1 MDKPKPG
8 IYYGWWVAGAT
19 FILVA
24 LINGLFFSFG
34 LYQKPLI
41 EEFGWTR
48 AQTSLSATVALVSF
62 SISSLVSGIL
72 VDKYGPR
79 IVCSLGALMMG
90 LGVMLTSLI
99 GEIWHLYLTYG
110 LLFGLGGGTQ
120 ETPPSSIITRFFI
133 KRRGTVLGI
142 ATAGIGV
149 GTLVLAPLI
158 QSLINSF
165 GWRWACLVTGLIPI
179 VLGVPAAAIVMRR
192 SPEDI
197 GLLPDGEA
205 SQVRDDQLN
214 NAPAKEFS
222 LTEALKFTQFWMLFG
237 IYICMNIGLQGVM
250 YHLPAYATDSGIPA
264 MWAATAVG
272 LVGGFSIIGRIVT
285 GIVSDIT
292 GRRNALIVIFSVLVV
307 TLVALV
313 WVKTTVML
321 IFWVFFFGFC
331 YGAMIVAIWGLAA
344 DLFGRKAMAAILG
357 AITLGAGIGGFIG
370 PWSAGYIFDAT
381 NSYAI
386 AFLAFAAA
394 FFFAVIFSILIRPTK
409 QGT

>member
-1 MDKPKPG
+1 M
-8 IYYGWWVAGAT
+8 
-19 FILVA
+19 
-24 LINGLFFSFG
+24 
-34 LYQKPLI
+34 
-41 EEFGWTR
+41 
-48 AQTSLSATVALVSF
+48 
-62 SISSLVSGIL
+62 
-72 VDKYGPR
+72 
-79 IVCSLGALMMG
+79 GALMMG
-90 LGVMLTSLI
+90 LGVMLTGLI

-133 KRRGTVLGI
+133 KKRGMVLGI

-165 GWRWACLVTGLIPI
+165 GWRWACLITGSIPI

-197 GLLPDGEA
+197 GLLPDGEV
-205 SQVRDDQLN
+205 SQVRNDQMN

-250 YHLPAYATDSGIPA
+250 YHLPAYATDSGIPV

-272 LVGGFSIIGRIVT
+272 LIGGFSIIGRIVT

-292 GRRNALIVIFSVLVV
+292 GRRNALIVIFSILVV